1 MMAGMIIIIQETHLI
16 IIIISEIMIG
26 KGTIISTITE
36 TIITIIAIIAITI
49 MNQEEIIISIL
60 I

>member
-1 MMAGMIIIIQETHLI
+1 MGF
-16 IIIISEIMIG
+16 